1 MAKKIKAREL
11 YEKELE
17 ILLAFPD
24 LARKQNNW
32 TKKQYDSRVK
42 ELQELINASKLGS
55 MKRRKGSTY
64 ERNIAKKVKD
74 KLGIALTRTPQS
86 GGFAKNSEK
95 AEEFRGDIVS
105 LDKDISLNVHIECK
119 AHRTLNLR
127 SWYRQAREDCPRGLY
142 PIVIFHEQGTSNDY
156 VILDLEDFYN
166 MSYAKT
172 NTEIKSS
179 KRTNIKTSKEV
190 WKAICDY
197 SNYFISNKGRVKSTK
212 NNQERILRAGID
224 SSGYYVVG
232 LCKDGKQKSFRVHQL
247 VAKHFLGNSKNSIVN
262 HIDGNKLNNIVSNL
276 EYVTYSGNI
285 QHAYNHNLRP
295 KGEDIY
301 CAKLSDREVLEIR
314 KLLGFGVSRQ
324 ELKEKYNVSSTTI
337 LRIANNIDYRNPNN
351 LYILSKD
358 HKTWKPKEWY
368 KQASEDCPEGLY
380 PIVIMHQAQEN
391 KEGKRCREAEDFVM
405 IKLDD
410 FLEMTKETFYRRE
423 EK

>member
-24 LARKQNNW
+24 LARKQNKW
-32 TKKQYDSRVK
+32 TKKQYDNRVK
-42 ELQELINASKLGS
+42 ELQGLINASKLGS

-119 AHRTLNLR
+119 
-127 SWYRQAREDCPRGLY
+127 
-142 PIVIFHEQGTSNDY
+142 
-156 VILDLEDFYN
+156 
-166 MSYAKT
+166 
-172 NTEIKSS
+172 
-179 KRTNIKTSKEV
+179 
-190 WKAICDY
+190 
-197 SNYFISNKGRVKSTK
+197 
-212 NNQERILRAGID
+212 
-224 SSGYYVVG
+224 
-232 LCKDGKQKSFRVHQL
+232 
-247 VAKHFLGNSKNSIVN
+247 
-262 HIDGNKLNNIVSNL
+262 
-276 EYVTYSGNI
+276 
-285 QHAYNHNLRP
+285 
-295 KGEDIY
+295 
-301 CAKLSDREVLEIR
+301 
-314 KLLGFGVSRQ
+314 
-324 ELKEKYNVSSTTI
+324 
-337 LRIANNIDYRNPNN
+337 
-351 LYILSKD
+351 D

-368 KQASEDCPEGLY
+368 KQASEDCAEGLY

-410 FLEMTKETFYRRE
+410 FLEMTKETFYKRE